1 VNVGIETV
9 VVYEITVDTTYVVMF
24 VKVNT
29 KVRLYP
35 PAYGI
40 MVEVQVVTIM
50 FIGPTAGAFAGTRT
64 TSPARI
70 THVMMMALIA
80 SCLFK
85 SVLSSVGFDVGYN
98 PEAPSIPI
106 C

>member
-1 VNVGIETV
+1 
-9 VVYEITVDTTYVVMF
+9 MF
-24 VKVNT
+24 AKVNT
-29 KVRLYP
+29 KVRLYGP
-35 PAYGI
+35 PNGI
-40 MVEVQVVTIM
+40 MVEVQVVTITS
-50 FIGPTAGAFAGTRT
+50 IGPSAGAFAGTRT

-70 THVMMMALIA
+70 THVMTMALIA

-106 C
+106 S

>member
-1 VNVGIETV
+1 MNVGIETV
-9 VVYEITVDTTYVVMF
+9 VVYENTVDTTYVVMF